1 MKKIIAAIAVAAA
14 LIGFATPSQAGLLS
28 IFQPKPKV
36 VATVS
41 ISQQKMFL
49 AVTNGRG
56 QTTNYVWTV
65 STGRNG
71 FETPTGQYQPTWLSK
86 DHKSAQYE
94 DAPMPFA
101 VFFTGGYAV
110 HATEAVSQL
119 GKPASHGCVRLA
131 PENAEAFFDFVETY
145 GKFNTK
151 IIVTGARPTSLRAER
166 APPSTTPVSPPPPQT
181 GNLSPNTAAV
191 RSTPHRAAAVCLG
204 GCYSA
209 AS

>member
-28 IFQPKPKV
+28 IFQPKPKI

-49 AVTNGRG
+49 AVTDSRG
-56 QTTNYVWTV
+56 QTSNYVWTV
-65 STGRNG
+65 STGRTG
-71 FETPTGQYQPTWLSK
+71 FETPMGQYQPTWLSK

-110 HATEAVSQL
+110 HGTEAVSQL
-119 GKPASHGCVRLA
+119 GKRRFPWLRAACPGERAGLLRPGRDLRQVQHPDRGHGLKSQ
-131 PENAEAFFDFVETY
+131 
-145 GKFNTK
+145 G
-151 IIVTGARPTSLRAER
+151 LRAER
-166 APPSTTPVSPPPPQT
+166 VPSTRRFPATPLTGISARIPPPPGPPT
-181 GNLSPNTAAV
+181 G
-191 RSTPHRAAAVCLG
+191 RR
-204 GCYSA
+204 
-209 AS
+209 